1 MKDLDDFVKNNSPN
15 RRKSKLEPFREA
27 IYKLY
32 DDGYQVEQIIDF
44 LSKNK
49 VQTSKQNLYKF
60 LKAQKNSLIKTTI
73 VGEADQNSNQTENDD
88 EEITLSDLRK
98 RFKKNKR
105 KN

>member
-32 DDGYQVEQIIDF
+32 NDGYQVEQILQF
-44 LSKNK
+44 LQKNN

-60 LKAQKNSLIKTTI
+60 LKGQKNSSIKNPV
-73 VGEADQNSNQTENDD
+73 VGEADHNLNLTKNDD
-88 EEITLSDLRK
+88 EITLSDLRK
-98 RFKKNKR
+98 RFKK
-105 KN
+105 